1 MSRLL
6 NYIAKYDENLT
17 ITQLR
22 EAIKQDEISAK
33 QKETEEIDKAKESFK
48 DMFLKRIR
56 NCNLFGETLQVY
68 HIEEIT
74 GHTMCDD
81 FSLSYFVKGSKISFS
96 PRDINFRKLKYGDT
110 YDAFSALELR
120 KMTVISREEF
130 DEYNW
135 IYNDISRRL
144 TDLIKL

>member
-1 MSRLL
+1 MNRIL

-17 ITQLR
+17 IAQFK
-22 EAIKQDEISAK
+22 EAIERDEISAK
-33 QKETEEIDKAKESFK
+33 QKETEEIDKTRERFK
-48 DMFLKRIR
+48 NMYLKRVH
-56 NCNLFGETLQVY
+56 NCNLFGETLEVY

-81 FSLSYFVKGSKISFS
+81 FTLSYFAKGSKISFS

-110 YDAFSALELR
+110 YDTFSALELR
-120 KMTVISREEF
+120 KMTIISREEF